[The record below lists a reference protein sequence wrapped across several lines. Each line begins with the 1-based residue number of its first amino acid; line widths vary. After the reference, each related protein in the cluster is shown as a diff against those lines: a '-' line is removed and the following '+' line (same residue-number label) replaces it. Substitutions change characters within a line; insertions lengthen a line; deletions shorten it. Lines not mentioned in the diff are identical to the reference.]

1 MPLGRNV
8 IGVHFRVCF
17 CGLCALCARVGE
29 RAPLLWQLPAAEG
42 LERCHC
48 WNGAEL
54 FVRARVCLCSSA
66 VVSAMNRIRVLCVPW
81 VWKGI
86 GSDYR
91 KSWHRINSNPHKR
104 GKTGEEEV
112 AGMFRWEEGGVRWTV
127 GSGYVMTAGLM
138 WLCAS
143 IVAVCSTFLKQLFIF
158 RLSVPCVLYKQV
170 YMMIQ
175 WCECSCY

>member
-17 CGLCALCARVGE
+17 CALCTLCARVGE
-29 RAPLLWQLPAAEG
+29 RAPLLWQPPAAEG
-42 LERCHC
+42 LERWHC

-112 AGMFRWEEGGVRWTV
+112 AGCLDERRSEMNCGI
-127 GSGYVMTAGLM
+127 
-138 WLCAS
+138 WLCNDCRANVTVCLYS
-143 IVAVCSTFLKQLFIF
+143 CCCSTFLKQLFIF
-158 RLSVPCVLYKQV
+158 RLSVPCVLDKQV

-175 WCECSCY
+175 WCGCSCY